1 MAERALRNLFWYL
14 LIASRGGSTR
24 ARLVRELMKEPANIN
39 QLAERLGMDYKT
51 IKHHIEILAAHGL
64 ITAEGLRYNVVYFP
78 SQILE
83 DNKDIFDE
91 V

>member
-1 MAERALRNLFWYL
+1 M
-14 LIASRGGSTR
+14 
-24 ARLVRELMKEPANIN
+24 
-39 QLAERLGMDYKT
+39 GMDYKT

-64 ITAEGLRYNVVYFP
+64 ITAEGLKYNVVYFP

-91 V
+91 VCAKIGSSKNRRGGVERWSE